1 MRAKIRDTEIY
12 FDVEGVGLAIEGSRL
27 RSKPAAFLVHGGPG
41 ADHTSYKAAFS
52 PLSDQMQLIY
62 FDHRGQ
68 GRSARGPK
76 ETYTLDNNVEDMEAL
91 RQHLGLDKI
100 IVLGTSYGG
109 MVALSYAVRY
119 PQQVSHLIVVATVAS
134 SRFLSRAKEILAER
148 GTEAQKAIAQR
159 LWDGAFENE
168 AQLREYFQV
177 MAPMYSLSH
186 DPNSG
191 QEAWDRTIF
200 SPDAI
205 NVAFGGFLRSYD
217 VLDQLH
223 KITSPTLVIG
233 GRHDWICPPEFSEEI
248 AQNIP
253 NADLRIF
260 ENSGHLIR
268 ADELEALRDAIAGF
282 LSKSSYLASRDNSD
296 SQASQLKKRLA
307 G

>member
-12 FDVEGVGLAIEGSRL
+12 FDIEGAGLVVDGPRL
-27 RSKPAAFLVHGGPG
+27 RSKRVAFLIHGGPG
-41 ADHTSYKAAFS
+41 ADHTSYKPTFS
-52 PLSDQMQLIY
+52 PLSHKMQLVY

-91 RQHLGLDKI
+91 RQYLGLDKI
-100 IVLGTSYGG
+100 VVLGSSYGG

-119 PQQVSHLIVVATVAS
+119 PQNVSHLIVIATVAD
-134 SRFLSRAKEILAER
+134 SRFLTRAQEILAKR
-148 GTEAQKAIAQR
+148 GTEEQKAIAQR

-168 AQLREYFQV
+168 EQLREYFQV
-177 MAPMYSLSH
+177 MMPMYSLTY
-186 DPNSG
+186 DPNSR
-191 QEAWDRTIF
+191 QEAWNRTIL

-205 NVAFGGFLRSYD
+205 NIAFGGFLRSYN
-217 VLDQLH
+217 VLDQLY

-248 AQNIP
+248 AKEIP
-253 NADLRIF
+253 NSDLRIF

-268 ADELEALRDAIAGF
+268 VDEPEALRDAIAGF
-282 LSKSSYLASRDNSD
+282 LVYK
-296 SQASQLKKRLA
+296 
-307 G
+307 